1 MKPHSNTIDVEIVGF
16 TSNERTIFAS
26 MFKVAGM
33 QARAGTQARE
43 YREWKPDSQTR
54 PDCLLLD
61 TDDADGQ
68 LRLDLEAVRKSGTPI
83 VTVSK
88 SSEKKSP
95 AGAHISRP
103 IRWAG
108 VLHTL
113 DTVLGETGGAP
124 LTGKQAEEFNNQ
136 MNDLELQELQP
147 WYDRN
152 QPPKEFK
159 TEASVLVVDPDP
171 VISDLISGELKKS
184 GYRVDHATAVSEAAA
199 LMKANR
205 YNCVVLEMDLPNDE
219 GIKFCAKI
227 KGAPDP
233 NRRTAV
239 IILTSNSNIV
249 DRVRGSGAGCDAYL
263 SKPID
268 PKNLMTALEKFLP
281 NWQKN

>member
-16 TSNERTIFAS
+16 TPNERKIFAS

-43 YREWKPDSQTR
+43 YHEWKPGSQTR

-61 TDDADGQ
+61 LDDADGQ

-88 SSEKKSP
+88 DSEKKP
-95 AGAHISRP
+95 HAGAHISRP

-113 DTVLGETGGAP
+113 DTVLGEASDAP
-124 LTGKQAEEFNNQ
+124 LTGKQAEEFNAQ

-159 TEASVLVVDPDP
+159 TEAAVLVVDPDP

-184 GYRVDHATAVSEAAA
+184 GYRVDHATAVSKATD
-199 LMKANR
+199 LMKTNR
-205 YNCVVLEMDLPNDE
+205 YNCVVLEMDLPDDE

-227 KGAPDP
+227 KAAHDP
-233 NRRTAV
+233 KRRTAV
-239 IILTSNSNIV
+239 IILTANHNIV

-281 NWQKN
+281 NWQRN